1 MKSEKSLIQIRQ
13 CIWGTCYQMK
23 QKVYAFYRCSY
34 SWKKLNQQAK
44 VKNVKLNKK
53 HWLPKRFNES
63 YLDRKRDVF
72 TSGKETSPKI
82 WSVASEGYKD
92 TENHFKQYDLF
103 LLHFQSLCI
112 LQKIKLIFFRLLF
125 RWFLFSVPIGF
136 FMWLAFWYTF

>member
-1 MKSEKSLIQIRQ
+1 
-13 CIWGTCYQMK
+13 MK

-53 HWLPKRFNES
+53 HWLQKRFNES
-63 YLDRKRDVF
+63 YLDRKRDVS

-92 TENHFKQYDLF
+92 TENHFITIW
-103 LLHFQSLCI
+103 S
-112 LQKIKLIFFRLLF
+112 IFVA
-125 RWFLFSVPIGF
+125 FSVSLYPSEDKTDIF
-136 FMWLAFWYTF
+136 